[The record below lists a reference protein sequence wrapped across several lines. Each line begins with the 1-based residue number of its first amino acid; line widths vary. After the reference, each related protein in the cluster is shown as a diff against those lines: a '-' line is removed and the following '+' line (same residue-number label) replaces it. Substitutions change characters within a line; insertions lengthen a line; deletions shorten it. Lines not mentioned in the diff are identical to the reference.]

1 MDKSSS
7 SKRAFFTSVSE
18 ETRSQIFIWSQSLP
32 SFPGRR
38 KSFLNKK
45 TLWGLENGNGED
57 LSPVIFDPCLGTI
70 MFLFHIP
77 TTHFIRDVWPPIS
90 HRRTSSQPF
99 PSIGFFH
106 PTKAAKPWP
115 ARQSGASQGPGGRP
129 PPPSGAGGVR
139 AGRGGAR
146 GGPLQRLRTE
156 GVAIKHRL
164 LPPPWKWSPGIVFA
178 DLCGA
183 LVAPSRGVN
192 HPKTIPGS
200 YFWVF

>member
-1 MDKSSS
+1 M
-7 SKRAFFTSVSE
+7 
-18 ETRSQIFIWSQSLP
+18 
-32 SFPGRR
+32 
-38 KSFLNKK
+38 NKK

-57 LSPVIFDPCLGTI
+57 LSPVIFDPCLGTV

-90 HRRTSSQPF
+90 HRRTSSPPF

-156 GVAIKHRL
+156 GVAIRHRL

-192 HPKTIPGS
+192 QKQFLGLIFGSFKGILFFHFFLSIPDPKKANKIS
-200 YFWVF
+200 FKKKQ

>member
-90 HRRTSSQPF
+90 HRRTSSPPF

-106 PTKAAKPWP
+106 PTKAAKLPP
-115 ARQSGASQGPGGRP
+115 CARSQLARQAERGQSVTWWSASASLRSRRSSGWTRRCTGRAS
-129 PPPSGAGGVR
+129 
-139 AGRGGAR
+139 
-146 GGPLQRLRTE
+146 T
-156 GVAIKHRL
+156 K
-164 LPPPWKWSPGIVFA
+164 
-178 DLCGA
+178 
-183 LVAPSRGVN
+183 APD
-192 HPKTIPGS
+192 
-200 YFWVF
+200 